1 MSSAGPNGIKG
12 NAPVAAGRLRRRL
25 VIQQRSVTNDGLLG
39 QTGTFTTVLT
49 TWGSVSA
56 RNSSALLQLLAGQQ
70 MAQTV
75 YDIIIRYPPSFSI
88 LPGMRVVDGTRAY
101 SISNVNDVDERHR
114 IMHLACVQAPAT

>member
-12 NAPVAAGRLRRRL
+12 NAPLQAGRLRRKL
-25 VIQQRSVTNDGLLG
+25 LIQQRSVTNDGLLG

-56 RNSSALLQLLAGQQ
+56 KNSSALLQLLAGQQ

-75 YDIIIRYPPSFSI
+75 YDIIIRYPPSI
-88 LPGMRVVDGTRAY
+88 AIEPGMRVVDGARVY
-101 SISNVNDVDERHR
+101 SISNVNDTDERHR
-114 IMHLACVQAPAT
+114 MLHLACVQAPAT